1 MKIGMFFFIN
11 LQSKFLIKMKKTILL
26 FAILLS
32 VPFAFSQKKDKIKGS
47 KIVTVEQKQIES
59 FNGIEINDNIEVM
72 LIKGSECGVE
82 IEADDNLHDVIDFSL
97 SGSTLKLATLKDVLS
112 AKKLIVK
119 ITYTTDFKNVIAK
132 NESQVTSLSDIELDD
147 ISFKSYDFAKLFLNT
162 KNTSFNLECYDKSKA
177 ELNLK
182 SEKIKISLSKNAS
195 IKAVIHANEMTFDLY
210 QKSDATVE
218 GDVVNFKLRMDNNAT
233 FTGKNLAAL
242 NGIITTEGYT
252 NASINVKTAITI
264 DAAGKSEIQLYGDP
278 KIEIKRFADNAVLI
292 KKLVK

>member
-1 MKIGMFFFIN
+1 
-11 LQSKFLIKMKKTILL
+11 MKKTILL

-47 KIVTVEQKQIES
+47 KIVTLVQKQIES

>member
-1 MKIGMFFFIN
+1 
-11 LQSKFLIKMKKTILL
+11 
-26 FAILLS
+26 
-32 VPFAFSQKKDKIKGS
+32 
-47 KIVTVEQKQIES
+47 
-59 FNGIEINDNIEVM
+59 M
-72 LIKGSECGVE
+72 LIKGSESGVE

-119 ITYTTDFKNVIAK
+119 ITYTSDFKNVIAK

-147 ISFKSYDFAKLFLNT
+147 ISFKSYDYAKLFLNT